1 MKKYLFLSAL
11 SLIGLFA
18 IGCNN
23 DDHDSPKPTTENQ
36 KPGTFTVQVS
46 QITENSALLS
56 WNTAVDPD
64 DDLVSYTLFLEGN
77 ELKTKLETTN
87 FPLESLTAQT
97 DYKGKVVASDGN
109 GNTSEATFT
118 FTTEEEEEEEEEEE
132 INTDGVSIAWEK
144 SFGGSK
150 IDMANSLQLTV
161 DGGYIIAGTSESDD
175 GDVGGNNDA
184 ENYLGGDFWI
194 TKLSN
199 SGDLL
204 WETNLGGSSDEAGND
219 IQQTADGGYIV
230 VGTTYSNDQ
239 DISGDASAADFWI
252 VKLDGSGN
260 LIWETNYGGSSNE
273 EATSVAQT
281 LDGGYIVAGFS
292 ASSDGDV
299 GGNKGGLD
307 YWILK
312 LDNDGLLVWES
323 PLGGAAFD
331 IAKSVEQTSDGG
343 YIVAGYSESID
354 GDVGGNYGEK
364 DYWVVKLD
372 ALGDLVWEKH
382 LGGSLE
388 DYAYDI
394 HQTTD
399 QGYIVAGYSES
410 SDFDVSANHGNKDY
424 WIVKLDTSGEIT
436 WEVNLG
442 SSSVDT
448 AYAIEQTSDQGY
460 IIAGSAGTTDFDVS
474 GPTNGG
480 FLDYWI
486 VKLNSSGE
494 LRWETSIGS
503 PENDYANAVQQ
514 TDDGYIV
521 AGYTQGIG
529 GDVSGT
535 GKGQWDYWVVKLE

>member
-1 MKKYLFLSAL
+1 MKKTLFLSAL
-11 SLIGLFA
+11 TLIGIFV

-23 DDHDSPKPTTENQ
+23 DDDNRTTEPKND
-36 KPGTFTVQVS
+36 KPGNFTVQVT
-46 QITENSALLS
+46 QITANSAVLT
-56 WNTAVDPD
+56 WNVAVDPD
-64 DDLVSYTLFLEGN
+64 KDEVTYTVFLGDN
-77 ELKTKLETTN
+77 EVQANLETTE
-87 FPLESLTAQT
+87 FLLENLTAQT
-97 DYKGKVVASDGN
+97 NYNGTVTASDGN
-109 GNTSEATFT
+109 GNTSEDAFD
-118 FTTEEEEEEEEEEE
+118 FITEEEEV
-132 INTDGVSIAWEK
+132 IPDGITIAWEK

-199 SGDLL
+199 SGDLM
-204 WETNLGGSSDEAGND
+204 WETNLGGASDEAGND

-299 GGNKGGLD
+299 GGNNGGLD

-323 PLGGAAFD
+323 HLGGAAFD
-331 IAKSVEQTSDGG
+331 IAKSVGQTTDGG

-354 GDVGGNYGEK
+354 GHVGGNYGEK

-372 ALGDLVWEKH
+372 ALGNLVWEKH

-442 SSSVDT
+442 SSSVDEARSIQQT
-448 AYAIEQTSDQGY
+448 ADQGY

-486 VKLNSSGE
+486 VKLNSSGA
-494 LRWETSIGS
+494 LSWEMSFGS

-514 TDDGYIV
+514 TTDGYIV
-521 AGYTQGIG
+521 AGYVSGPG

>member
-1 MKKYLFLSAL
+1 MKKTLFLSAL
-11 SLIGLFA
+11 TLIGIFV

-23 DDHDSPKPTTENQ
+23 DDDNRTTEPKND
-36 KPGTFTVQVS
+36 KPGNFTVQVT
-46 QITENSALLS
+46 QITANSAVLT
-56 WNTAVDPD
+56 WNVAVDPD
-64 DDLVSYTLFLEGN
+64 KDEVTYTVFLGDN
-77 ELKTKLETTN
+77 EVQANLETTE
-87 FPLESLTAQT
+87 FLLENLTAQT
-97 DYKGKVVASDGN
+97 NYNGTVTASDGN
-109 GNTSEATFT
+109 GNTTENTFD
-118 FTTEEEEEEEEEEE
+118 FTTEEDEEEP
-132 INTDGVSIAWEK
+132 IDGVSIAWEK

-199 SGDLL
+199 SGDLM
-204 WETNLGGSSDEAGND
+204 WETNLGGASDEAGND

-299 GGNKGGLD
+299 GGNNGGLD

-323 PLGGAAFD
+323 HLGGAAFD
-331 IAKSVEQTSDGG
+331 IAKSVGQTTDGG

-372 ALGDLVWEKH
+372 ALGNLVWEKH

-424 WIVKLDTSGEIT
+424 WVVKLDTSGEIT

-442 SSSVDT
+442 SSSVDEARSIQQT
-448 AYAIEQTSDQGY
+448 ANHGY

-486 VKLNSSGE
+486 VKLNSSGA
-494 LRWETSIGS
+494 LSWEMSIGG
-503 PENDYANAVQQ
+503 PENDYGNAVQQ
-514 TDDGYIV
+514 TTDGYIV
-521 AGYTQGIG
+521 AGYVSGPG